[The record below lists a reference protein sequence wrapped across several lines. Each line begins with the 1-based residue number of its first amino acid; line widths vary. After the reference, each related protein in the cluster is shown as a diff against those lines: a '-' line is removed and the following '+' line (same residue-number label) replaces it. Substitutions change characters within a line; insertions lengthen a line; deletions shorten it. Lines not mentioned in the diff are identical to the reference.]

1 MTKAV
6 NLHRT
11 FSTFSEAD
19 EYDHDFVRDWS
30 GFPTNGKPWEEI
42 LKSERVVILA
52 EAGAG
57 KTYEMQ
63 TTASRL
69 RKEGRAAFFMELAD
83 LAESSPGEILS
94 PEDEALFASWLESGE
109 EGWFFLDSVDESR
122 LGDPWNFKK
131 ALRRL
136 GRSIHPH
143 LARAHLFI
151 SCRVSDWQANFDREL
166 VASVLPLPSHEA
178 EIGDEAS
185 DQEQSDQWREE
196 EGKPANAVLVV
207 KLDELSRVQMRQFAE
222 AQEGVDASAFMVSLE
237 QADAAKFAGRPLDL
251 TEIIEYWSE
260 HGRVGSHAE
269 MIEFDIKT
277 KLVENK
283 VDRSLEQPLSAEKA
297 LEGTVVLAAGLTF
310 AKAGSILLPD
320 SSPAPERQHNA
331 IRPGDILVDWDA
343 GQIQALLT
351 RPVFDEAT
359 YGRVRFHHRSV
370 REYLTARWL
379 WKLLQ
384 KGRSWRAIEGLL
396 FATWYGLELAVPYM
410 QPVAAWLALWDERV
424 AKRLLDVAPEVL
436 INYGDP
442 SQLPVPFREAMLR
455 RIFSLYDEERTR
467 LSFDIAAVQRFASPE
482 LAPVLMELMESK
494 PGNDDIRHLLLRA
507 VVQGEIRDCAAM
519 AMASAFDKEMDSY
532 TRVYAIR
539 AVAKVGSD
547 TQKRELVESIKSAPE
562 EWGRTLVGVA
572 LFEFFPDFLGVYD
585 LLSILAIF
593 PPVEGFSDD
602 WVGYLLEELSFASL
616 SFVDLLEFID
626 GVAALVERELTEKND
641 YITVPETAELLLK
654 SAIRAVKYLFDTY
667 PATVRDDVQESILC
681 VLEIASLG
689 WAGGTRGVGEK
700 IGKEL
705 IVQNTELRRVLFWRF
720 VHQRLAKLEKEGK
733 RLTNFWQIQFEYYFV
748 NLPYEDFQFFV
759 RCINSKTGDD
769 KAVALSAAHSIWR
782 NSHSTSADLKLLREV
797 VAGQEALEEKMAE
810 LIDEMGPPAPH
821 PLILA
826 REIRKEAR
834 RKEKVEQERI
844 GRQKRAEWIAGLQ
857 ADPGRL
863 RDVSPDT
870 IDDLWTDFYR
880 LFMAL
885 YESSPNRNE
894 TGIKNWQ
901 LLEAEFGSEVAKT
914 FRDGLVAFWRIY
926 TPTLASEREEAR
938 TPWDVHWGMSGIA
951 IEAAEDPG
959 WAGRLTSEEA
969 LLASRYSTCELNEFP
984 VWIKDVA
991 VRHAAAFL
999 SVIRQEALWEL
1010 GRENSSHTWPQLLAK
1025 VAKVPDEVVGL
1036 CLETIIGLLEECESE
1051 NDKALDKGLTCLLSK
1066 GGDIERLLRLAR
1078 SRYGQ
1083 SEAKERR
1090 LTWLLVWMCIEAD
1103 GALDALD
1110 TWLHD
1115 IADPGEAID
1124 LVMILAVS
1132 LAGDSGGRFN
1142 SRLQDYLRPEPLK
1155 RLVLLTYKHIRVEED
1170 QQRNGVYTPNKRDHA
1185 QNARWKLAESL
1196 AACPSRENHAAL
1208 TSLATELE
1216 SESSREIM
1224 LYLARMCAEKAA
1236 EPAPWKTEDV
1246 LEFSRTGTSVPRT
1259 DRELFDLALLRLDDV
1274 KFNLEQ
1280 GDASV
1285 AALLTRAKDEPE
1297 VRGYFT
1303 DELQKASNGLYSV
1316 VPEEEMADKK
1326 KPDLKF
1332 HAMTV
1337 ESTVPVEL
1345 KIADN
1350 WSLSDLKGQIHNQ
1363 LVGQYLRAEKTRY
1376 GIFLLVYNGTRVF
1389 WEDRSVGQRVGSFDD
1404 LCQLLRQEADTPLK
1418 RDVEVEE
1425 VRVVGIDLA
1434 KRGRLAE

>member
-63 TTASRL
+63 KMARRL
-69 RKEGRAAFFMELAD
+69 KKEGRAAFFMELAD

-122 LGDPWNFKK
+122 LGDPRNFKK

-143 LARAHLFI
+143 LARAHIFI
-151 SCRVSDWQANFDREL
+151 SCRVSDWQANFDREQ
-166 VASVLPLPSHEA
+166 VASVLPMPVHQTGT
-178 EIGDEAS
+178 GDEAS
-185 DQEQSDQWREE
+185 DQKPSGD
-196 EGKPANAVLVV
+196 EGKPADAILVV

-222 AQEGVDASAFMVSLE
+222 AHEGIDVPAFMASLE
-237 QADAAKFAGRPLDL
+237 QADAAKFAERPADL
-251 TEIIEYWSE
+251 IEIIGYWRE

-297 LEGTVVLAAGLTF
+297 LEGAVALAAGLTF

-384 KGRSWRAIEGLL
+384 KGRSRRAIEGLL
-396 FATWYGLELAVPYM
+396 FATRYGLELAVPYM

-424 AKRLLDVAPEVL
+424 AKRLLAVAPEVL
-436 INYGDP
+436 INYGDS
-442 SQLPVPFREAMLR
+442 SQLPVSFREAMLR
-455 RIFSLYDEERTR
+455 RIFTLYDDERTR
-467 LSFDIAAVQRFASPE
+467 LSFDIAAVQRFATPE
-482 LAPVLMELMESK
+482 LAPVLLELMEME

-507 VVQGEIRDCAAM
+507 VAQGEIRDCADM
-519 AMASAFDKEMDSY
+519 AMASAFDKKMDSY
-532 TRVYAIR
+532 TRVYAIK

-547 TQKRELVESIKSAPE
+547 AQKRELVASIKSVPE
-562 EWGRTLVGVA
+562 EWGRTLVGNA
-572 LFEFFPDFLGVYD
+572 LFEFFPDYLDVDDFLT
-585 LLSILAIF
+585 ILQAF
-593 PPVEGFSDD
+593 PSVERFSHD
-602 WVGYLLEELSFASL
+602 WVGYFLEEFPLTSL
-616 SFVDLLEFID
+616 SSVELLRFIESM
-626 GVAALVERELTEKND
+626 VAMAEREVRQADD
-641 YITVPETAELLLK
+641 YARIPDSVEPLLK
-654 SAIRAVKYLFDTY
+654 SAVKAIEHLCKVF
-667 PATVRDDVQESILC
+667 PEVVGGDDIPEPILSA
-681 VLEIASLG
+681 LEVASSG
-689 WAGGTRGVGEK
+689 WARHAQGIEK
-700 IGKEL
+700 KIIQEV
-705 IVQNTELRRVLFWRF
+705 ITQQTELRRALFWRF
-720 VHQRLAKLEKEGK
+720 VGQRRAKLEKKGE
-733 RLTNFWQIQFEYYFV
+733 RLANFWQVLFDYYFV
-748 NLPYEDFQFFV
+748 DLPYEDFRFFA
-759 RCINSKTGDD
+759 RCINLKTGDD
-769 KAVALSAAHSIWR
+769 KEVALSAAHSIWR
-782 NSHSTSADLKLLREV
+782 NNHSTSADLKLLREA
-797 VAGQEALEEKMAE
+797 VAGQGELEERLSE
-810 LIDEMGPPAPH
+810 LVDWVGPLAPH
-821 PLILA
+821 PEILEM
-826 REIRKEAR
+826 EIREEAR
-834 RKEKVEQERI
+834 RKEKAEEERT

-857 ADPGRL
+857 ANPGRL
-863 RDVSPDT
+863 RVVSPDT
-870 IDDLWTDFYR
+870 IDDLWMDFYR
-880 LFMAL
+880 LFMVL

-901 LLEAEFGSEVAKT
+901 LLEAEFGFEVAKT
-914 FRDGLVAFWRIY
+914 YRDGLVAFWRIY

-951 IEAAEDPG
+951 IEAAEKPG

-991 VRHAAAFL
+991 VRHTDAFL
-999 SVIRQEALWEL
+999 SVVGQEVSWEL
-1010 GRENSSHTWPQLLAK
+1010 GRENHSHTWPQLLSK
-1025 VAKVPDEVVGL
+1025 VVKSPDEVVGL
-1036 CLETIIGLLEECESE
+1036 CLETIIELLEDREPV
-1051 NDKALDKGLTCLLSK
+1051 NDKAIDKGLTCLLSR

-1078 SRYGQ
+1078 SRYEQ
-1083 SEAKERR
+1083 SAAKGRR
-1090 LTWLLVWMCIEAD
+1090 LTWLLAWICIEAE

-1110 TWLHD
+1110 AWLKS
-1115 IADPGEAID
+1115 IADPGEAGD
-1124 LVMILAVS
+1124 LVMSLAVS
-1132 LAGDSGGRFN
+1132 LADDSDGRCFD

-1155 RLVLLTYKHIRVEED
+1155 RLVRLTYKHVRVEED

-1196 AACPSRENHAAL
+1196 AARPSRESHAAL

-1246 LEFSRTGTSVPRT
+1246 LEFARTGTSAPRT

-1285 AALLTRAKDEPE
+1285 AALLKRAKDEPE
-1297 VRGYFT
+1297 VRVYFT
-1303 DELQKASNGLYSV
+1303 DEFRKAANGLYSI

-1350 WSLSDLKGQIHNQ
+1350 WSLADLKGQIHNQ

-1376 GIFLLVYNGTRVF
+1376 GIFLLVCNGKSSWR
-1389 WEDRSVGQRVGSFDD
+1389 DPAAGQRVDSFDD
-1404 LCQLLRQEADTPLK
+1404 LCRLLQQEADTPLK

-1425 VRVVGIDLA
+1425 IRVVGIDLT